1 MTPET
6 IWRGRRDEELID
18 AAGRLHD
25 YYEDGQWVILSE
37 MARRGLLMPNGEAP
51 QVPERPPPV
60 VSVPAA
66 ATADV
71 VSGTPVSGGV
81 SDLHGSLGLWPPG
94 QAMTRVWRGEFSL
107 AMTYWGFA
115 QCGGLILAIP
125 QLGLR
130 VIGLNAAA
138 QVVDGVAFAYSVVV
152 IVGIWRSARRYPG
165 NPVWAHLAR
174 LATLMPLVLALLTM
188 LGQGLG
194 QR

>member
-25 YYEDGQWVILSE
+25 YYEDGQWAILSE

-51 QVPERPPPV
+51 QVPERPQPQPPPV
-60 VSVPAA
+60 AAVEAPA
-66 ATADV
+66 
-71 VSGTPVSGGV
+71 GTPAPGGV

-115 QCGGLILAIP
+115 QFGGLILAIP

-165 NPVWAHLAR
+165 NPMWAHLAR

>member
-25 YYEDGQWVILSE
+25 YYEDGQWAILSE

-51 QVPERPPPV
+51 QVPERPQPQPP
-60 VSVPAA
+60 PAA
-66 ATADV
+66 AVEAPA
-71 VSGTPVSGGV
+71 GMPAPGGV
-81 SDLHGSLGLWPPG
+81 LDLHGSLGLWPPG

-115 QCGGLILAIP
+115 QFGGLILAIP

-130 VIGLNAAA
+130 LIGLNTAA

-152 IVGIWRSARRYPG
+152 IVGIWRSARSYPG

-174 LATLMPLVLALLTM
+174 LATLIPLVLALLTM
-188 LGQGLG
+188 LGQGSG

>member
-1 MTPET
+1 
-6 IWRGRRDEELID
+6 
-18 AAGRLHD
+18 
-25 YYEDGQWVILSE
+25 
-37 MARRGLLMPNGEAP
+37 
-51 QVPERPPPV
+51 
-60 VSVPAA
+60 
-66 ATADV
+66 
-71 VSGTPVSGGV
+71 
-81 SDLHGSLGLWPPG
+81 
-94 QAMTRVWRGEFSL
+94 MTRVWRGEFSL

-115 QCGGLILAIP
+115 QFGGLILAIP

-188 LGQGLG
+188 MGQGSG